1 MFFDRRRYASYTDQ
15 KKKRHYFR
23 WAVLGVFVF
32 YGCYIALTTLFF
44 STRVLESDTMQPEL
58 RAGDRFIVSSYAV
71 RSLLPDGWLQN
82 RALPFHRGNVVIVD
96 RGFNAS
102 HSLLDRILDGW
113 IRFFTFQQIGLLQ
126 KEPSYL
132 KRVIGLPGDEITMT
146 NFVLRIKPKGAD
158 FPLTEFELSDKT
170 YDVTIPQVPALWDAS
185 IPFSGNRE
193 AKVLGEDECFV
204 LSDDR
209 SNTND
214 SRTWG
219 PVPVDS
225 IGGKAVFRY
234 WPLTRFGRP

>member
-1 MFFDRRRYASYTDQ
+1 MAFGKHRYASYADQ
-15 KKKRHYFR
+15 KKKRHHFR
-23 WAVLGVFVF
+23 WVVLGFCIF
-32 YGCYIALTTLFF
+32 YIGYIALTTLFF
-44 STRVLESDTMQPEL
+44 STRVLESDAMQPEL
-58 RAGDRFIVSSYAV
+58 RIGDRFIVSSYV
-71 RSLLPDGWLQN
+71 LYSLLPPEWLN
-82 RALPFHRGNVVIVD
+82 HALLFRRGNVVLVD
-96 RGFNAS
+96 NAFDTPPS
-102 HSLLDRILDGW
+102 ILVRILDGG
-113 IRFFTFQQIGLLQ
+113 IRFFTAQRIGFIQ
-126 KEPSYL
+126 RDPCFI

-146 NFVLRIKPKGAD
+146 NYVLRIKPKGESYT
-158 FPLTEFELSDKT
+158 FTEFELSDKT

-193 AKVLGEDECFV
+193 TLVLGENEYFV

-225 IGGKAVFRY
+225 IIGKVLFRY